1 MAGEVFVDAYNN
13 VLASVGN
20 YGILVTL
27 LVFTVL
33 IAVYSVFVF
42 YFYRNLARKN
52 LIGLNLSQYNRTEN
66 PGLNKFLAIVF
77 YVLEYL
83 IILPILVVLW
93 FAVLAIFLVLLSK
106 IDNVG
111 TILMICA
118 GLIAAVRI
126 TSQVSENLSRDL
138 AKIVPFTLLALFL
151 IEPNFFDFSLLI
163 GRFNQIPS
171 VLVKI
176 PYYLLFI
183 VGIEIIGRV
192 VAIFDKLFR
201 SGKETE

>member
-1 MAGEVFVDAYNN
+1 
-13 VLASVGN
+13 
-20 YGILVTL
+20 
-27 LVFTVL
+27 
-33 IAVYSVFVF
+33 
-42 YFYRNLARKN
+42 
-52 LIGLNLSQYNRTEN
+52 
-66 PGLNKFLAIVF
+66 
-77 YVLEYL
+77 
-83 IILPILVVLW
+83 
-93 FAVLAIFLVLLSK
+93 
-106 IDNVG
+106 
-111 TILMICA
+111 MICA